1 MIRSMVMNII
11 AWESRNNCFL
21 SILRD
26 GIAIKQSY
34 LLEYFALLFCVMI
47 AQGVWRSN
55 EILAAVVIH
64 SVVPDTDMKIWKSE
78 AVENEAFSLN
88 IPLKNYRNGGLPQSG
103 WMRGIPRRR
112 RRLWQRYFRLYSMR
126 LPLQMRI
133 SGAGKSLKPICPGL
147 SPAITIIPR
156 SIQGFHWSVYAGLM
170 NA

>member
-1 MIRSMVMNII
+1 MSRVNSNLLSGRHCDTSRHHKNLDSLLMIRSMVMNII

-21 SILRD
+21 FILRD

-34 LLEYFALLFCVMI
+34 LLKYFALLFCVMM

-55 EILAAVVIH
+55 EILAAVVMH

-88 IPLKNYRNGGLPQSG
+88 IPLKNYRNGGSPQSG

-112 RRLWQRYFRLYSMR
+112 RRLWKGISDCIQCVCRYR
-126 LPLQMRI
+126 
-133 SGAGKSLKPICPGL
+133 
-147 SPAITIIPR
+147 
-156 SIQGFHWSVYAGLM
+156 
-170 NA
+170 